1 MECIKVAEKREFRT
15 TYNYDAFGDM
25 VNQDSDGSPV
35 TIRYRYDGQEQD
47 AETTLYLNNARCYDP
62 QQGRWLNQDPLG
74 FDAGDSNLYRYH
86 NPCRP
91 ANHIRV
97 LTGGWLPSLVVKGV
111 EMVAV
116 WSS

>member
-86 NPCRP
+86 NP
-91 ANHIRV
+91 
-97 LTGGWLPSLVVKGV
+97 G
-111 EMVAV
+111 
-116 WSS
+116 